1 MKIRTRICLYGLAFI
16 GCIQAIL
23 ICLFHPAPAR
33 VVPAIAGLLLAHL
46 IADFPLQADWVYR
59 WRICSAAGLALH
71 AAIHVMVTALILKD
85 VLGYWPILV
94 LVGLLHFAVDW
105 LKPYWRGSA
114 LARFLLD
121 QAIHIIALIGIAM
134 IFPIQSALPAGLLYP
149 VLVYATLPAIL
160 MALWV
165 LSSSR
170 RSPGRA
176 ERWMRYHLLGVSKIA
191 GVPLVATLS
200 FWLVTR

>member
-1 MKIRTRICLYGLAFI
+1 MKIRTRVCLWCLAFI
-16 GCIQAIL
+16 GCVQAIL
-23 ICLFHPAPAR
+23 ICLLHPAPAR
-33 VVPAIAGLLLAHL
+33 IVPAFAGLLLAHL

-59 WRICSAAGLALH
+59 WRSCSAAGLALH

-85 VLGYWPILV
+85 VTGYWLILV
-94 LVGLLHFAVDW
+94 LVGLLHFAVDGF
-105 LKPYWRGSA
+105 KPYWRGSA
-114 LARFLLD
+114 LARFVLD
-121 QAIHIIALIGIAM
+121 QAIHIIVLIWLAM
-134 IFPIQSALPAGLLYP
+134 IFPVQPALPAGLLYP
-149 VLVYATLPAIL
+149 VLVYATLPALL

-165 LSSSR
+165 LSTSQ

-176 ERWMRYHLLGVSKIA
+176 ERWMRYHLLGASKIA